1 MTRIDGASGIAAL
14 IRAQALEQARLRQ
27 AQGQG
32 EQARSAGGPAK
43 EGSGD
48 SRVLAPLLRRL
59 KGMDAADPDRRRKAF
74 RMFMEAT
81 LVRELGDALQAD
93 PQFPAFVDQV
103 LQRMEDDPELQ
114 EASLEAADHLLEE
127 AARWS
132 DAGPDASP
140 R

>member
-48 SRVLAPLLRRL
+48 ARVLAPLLRRL

-93 PQFPAFVDQV
+93 PQFPALVDQV

-114 EASLEAADHLLEE
+114 AASLEAADHLLAE

-132 DAGPDASP
+132 DADPEASP

>member
-48 SRVLAPLLRRL
+48 ARVPAPLLRRL
-59 KGMDAADPDRRRKAF
+59 KGVDAADPDRRRKAF

-81 LVRELGDALQAD
+81 LVRELGEALQAD
-93 PQFPAFVDQV
+93 PQFPALVDQV

-114 EASLEAADHLLEE
+114 AASLEAADHLLEE

-132 DAGPDASP
+132 EEGPDASP

>member
-48 SRVLAPLLRRL
+48 ARVPAPLLRRL
-59 KGMDAADPDRRRKAF
+59 KGVDAADPDRRRKAF

-81 LVRELGDALQAD
+81 LVRELGEALQAD
-93 PQFPAFVDQV
+93 PQFPALVDQV
-103 LQRMEDDPELQ
+103 LQRM
-114 EASLEAADHLLEE
+114 
-127 AARWS
+127 
-132 DAGPDASP
+132 
-140 R
+140 

>member
-48 SRVLAPLLRRL
+48 ARVPAPLLRRL
-59 KGMDAADPDRRRKAF
+59 KGVDAADPDRRCKAF

-81 LVRELGDALQAD
+81 LVRELGEALQAD
-93 PQFPAFVDQV
+93 PQFPALVDQV

-114 EASLEAADHLLEE
+114 AASLEAADHLLEE

-132 DAGPDASP
+132 EEGPDASP

>member
-32 EQARSAGGPAK
+32 EQARSADGTAK

-48 SRVLAPLLRRL
+48 ARVLAPLLRRL

-81 LVRELGDALQAD
+81 LVRELGEALRAD
-93 PQFPAFVDQV
+93 PQFPGLVDQV

-114 EASLEAADHLLEE
+114 AASLEAADHLLEE
-127 AARWS
+127 AARWG
-132 DAGPDASP
+132 DEGPDASP